1 MSGINVKRWLAGG
14 AIAGIVFFI
23 LEGVLSMLTVERMT
37 QALQE
42 HGMSMNMD
50 DPMLLLWA
58 LVLSLLA
65 GLALVFFYA
74 AARPRFGPGARTAV
88 IVAVAFFCGS
98 YLLGL
103 IGYHM
108 IGLYPDQL
116 LVIWGVQGLIEMIVA
131 SVIGAWIYREEAVGA
146 GVGGATA
153 AR

>member
-50 DPMLLLWA
+50 DPVLMLWA

-74 AARPRFGPGARTAV
+74 AARPRFGPGVRTAV
-88 IVAVAFFCGS
+88 IVAVALFCGS
-98 YLLGL
+98 YLPGL

-116 LVIWGVQGLIEMIVA
+116 LVIWGVQGLIAMIVA
-131 SVIGAWIYREEAVGA
+131 SVIGAWIYREEAVRT